1 MLGDAALAQRRA
13 QGFPDRPSLEVLAE
27 VGRILAEAGRP
38 VGASTQPVA
47 VPTAAGGV
55 DGSPGQ
61 STPDLPLP
69 PTLAGPSV
77 DGVPGDPSSHAAA

>member
-38 VGASTQPVA
+38 VGASTSSA
-47 VPTAAGGV
+47 VPAAAGGV

-61 STPDLPLP
+61 STPDLSLSS
-69 PTLAGPSV
+69 LAGPSV